1 MDTILVVDDE
11 EKIRR
16 AVRGVL
22 ADEGFAVAEAAD
34 GRRALDLIAQA
45 RPRLCIV
52 DIWMPELDGI
62 ELVTKIRERAPG
74 LPVIVISGHGNV
86 ETALRVAQLG
96 AFHFL
101 EKPFTLEALLASVAR
116 ALGRSA
122 PVVAERATAVAAR
135 GADARRATQ
144 AERGARP
151 QRTLGRGVAA
161 SGLGL
166 HTGAKTGL
174 ILQPLPP
181 DSGIVFGNITSGET
195 VPAHV
200 DWVESTEYATT
211 LRRGGMAARTVEHL
225 MAVLHAYGIS
235 NVLVKIQGDVPIL
248 DGAAGDLCALVESA
262 GVVDQDG
269 AVSEVVVDRRCAVG
283 SGDPGQKYLAIEPAE
298 ELSIDYTLTYP
309 APVGE
314 QRYVFRFSGIDAFKE
329 EIAGARTFGFVKEI
343 AALEERGL
351 AAGGRLN
358 NCVLIGDEGVVNAP
372 LRYPEEFARHKI
384 LDIMGDLYLLGRPIR
399 GRITARRTGHRDNV
413 ELVRRLRD
421 QLAHDGAASTERALA
436 SREPSTH
443 Q

>member
-45 RPRLCIV
+45 RPRLAIV

-62 ELVTKIRERAPG
+62 ELVAKIKEQAPE

-86 ETALRVAQLG
+86 ETALRMAQLG

-101 EKPFTLEALLASVAR
+101 EKPFTLDALLASVAR
-116 ALGRSA
+116 ALGRTPA
-122 PVVAERATAVAAR
+122 AVAVGRAKASGPAACGDLHATEIEHAAR
-135 GADARRATQ
+135 A
-144 AERGARP
+144 

-181 DSGIVFGNITSGET
+181 GSGIVFGSITSGET

-200 DWVESTEYATT
+200 DWVESTDYATT
-211 LRRGGMAARTVEHL
+211 LRRSGMVARTVEHL
-225 MAVLHAYGIS
+225 MAVLHAYGVS
-235 NVLVKIQGDVPIL
+235 NALVKMQGEVPIL
-248 DGAAGDLCALVESA
+248 DGAARELCALVESA

-269 AVSEVVVDRRCAVG
+269 AVSDIVVDRRYAVG
-283 SGDPGQKYLAIEPAE
+283 SEAPGEKYLAIEPAD
-298 ELSIDYTLTYP
+298 ELSVDYTLTYP

-314 QRYVFRFSGIDAFKE
+314 QRYVFRFTGPDAFKE

-351 AAGGRLN
+351 AAGGRLH

-399 GRITARRTGHRDNV
+399 GRVTARRTGHRDNV
-413 ELVRRLRD
+413 ELVRRLR
-421 QLAHDGAASTERALA
+421 QEFAPGGA
-436 SREPSTH
+436 SRMQH
-443 Q
+443 

>member
-1 MDTILVVDDE
+1 MP
-11 EKIRR
+11 
-16 AVRGVL
+16 
-22 ADEGFAVAEAAD
+22 
-34 GRRALDLIAQA
+34 AQ
-45 RPRLCIV
+45 
-52 DIWMPELDGI
+52 
-62 ELVTKIRERAPG
+62 
-74 LPVIVISGHGNV
+74 
-86 ETALRVAQLG
+86 
-96 AFHFL
+96 
-101 EKPFTLEALLASVAR
+101 
-116 ALGRSA
+116 
-122 PVVAERATAVAAR
+122 
-135 GADARRATQ
+135 
-144 AERGARP
+144 
-151 QRTLGRGVAA
+151 
-161 SGLGL
+161 
-166 HTGAKTGL
+166 
-174 ILQPLPP
+174 
-181 DSGIVFGNITSGET
+181 
-195 VPAHV
+195 V

-235 NVLVKIQGDVPIL
+235 NALVKIQGEVPIL
-248 DGAAGDLCALVESA
+248 DGAAGELCALVERA

-283 SGDPGQKYLAIEPAE
+283 SEDPGQKYLAIEPAE